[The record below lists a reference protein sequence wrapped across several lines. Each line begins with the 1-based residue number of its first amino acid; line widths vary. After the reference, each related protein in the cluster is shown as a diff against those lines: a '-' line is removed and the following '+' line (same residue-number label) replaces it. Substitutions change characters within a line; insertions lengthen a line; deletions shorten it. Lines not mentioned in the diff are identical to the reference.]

1 MAQMVKNLPAMQES
15 QVQALG
21 QQDALEEEM
30 ATHSSTLARRIPW
43 TEEPGRLQSMGSP
56 RVGCD
61 LLIKSRILQG
71 RQEYCKGGKNTAAGS
86 HFLLQGIFLIQGFN
100 LSLQHRQVDSSPL
113 CHLGS
118 PLSVVLLRGRSCV
131 GNLGAENKANEL
143 CFSTN

>member
-1 MAQMVKNLPAMQES
+1 
-15 QVQALG
+15 
-21 QQDALEEEM
+21 
-30 ATHSSTLARRIPW
+30 
-43 TEEPGRLQSMGSP
+43 MGSP

-131 GNLGAENKANEL
+131 GNLGAENKANEHHQQNGGTWIL
-143 CFSTN
+143 NIILAKMVEDHRHILPVSLLVSEMVILLLPKLISTF